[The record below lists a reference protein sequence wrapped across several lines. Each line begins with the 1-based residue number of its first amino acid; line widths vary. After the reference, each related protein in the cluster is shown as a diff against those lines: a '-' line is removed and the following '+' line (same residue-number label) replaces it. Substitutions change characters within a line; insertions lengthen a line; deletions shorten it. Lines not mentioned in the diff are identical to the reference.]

1 MPNPFTVAYLI
12 SALDKS
18 GPVNILY
25 GIIRHLE
32 CDRENLIIITL
43 KEIPE
48 EKSREQDFLDLGVRV
63 IHAKLST
70 FNLLSGYRKLKKIFR
85 DNQVTIIHSHCLR
98 SCIYN
103 ALFSGKYTSIHT
115 AHSDPF
121 REYRFLLP
129 FPFSWFFICLL
140 LLSLR
145 FLTCVVGCASYI
157 EKELSSYIRQSHLS
171 HITNGI
177 DVSFFKP
184 AADSERND
192 LISQLDWAPG
202 KIHLIASS
210 RITRQKNFSF
220 LLKALQDFGDRIHLI
235 VLGNGD
241 QFDLFKQY
249 NQKGTIEF
257 RGFCED
263 VRPYLQSADYFIS
276 ASRLEGFSCSV
287 LEAMACGTPVILS
300 SIPSHSILKE
310 TEESQFSS
318 AFFSLDDTAG
328 LSTIFERII
337 NGSLSLNRES
347 ARNLVCTHYT
357 AQKMSRS
364 YLELYDR
371 YSR

>member
-1 MPNPFTVAYLI
+1 MSNPFKVAYLI

-32 CDRENLIIITL
+32 CDPEKLVIITL
-43 KEIPE
+43 KDIPE

-70 FNLLSGYRKLKKIFR
+70 FDLLSGYRKLKKILL

-98 SCIYN
+98 SCTYN

-129 FPFSWFFICLL
+129 FPFSWFFILVL

-145 FLTCVVGCASYI
+145 FMTCIVGCASYI
-157 EKELSSYIRQSHLS
+157 EKRLSSYIRPIHLT

-177 DVSFFKP
+177 DVSFFTP
-184 AADSERND
+184 ATESERSD

-241 QFDLFKQY
+241 QFDLFKQS
-249 NQKGTIEF
+249 NQKGIIEF

-300 SIPSHSILKE
+300 GIPSHSILKE
-310 TEESQFSS
+310 TEESRSS
-318 AFFSLDDTAG
+318 SVFFSLDDTAG
-328 LSTIFERII
+328 LSSIFEKIA
-337 NGSLSLNRES
+337 NGTLSLSRES
-347 ARNLVCTHYT
+347 ARDLVCTHYT
-357 AQKMSRS
+357 AQKMSQA
-364 YLELYDR
+364 YLDLYCK
-371 YSR
+371 YS